1 MEMERVATKFECL
14 ADIKELAILDLAND
28 GLVTRGSQHDMSAVL
43 VERRSFWVTS
53 VLDVP
58 GEQADF
64 SSHN

>member
-1 MEMERVATKFECL
+1 
-14 ADIKELAILDLAND
+14 
-28 GLVTRGSQHDMSAVL
+28 MSAVL

-58 GEQADF
+58 GEQADL